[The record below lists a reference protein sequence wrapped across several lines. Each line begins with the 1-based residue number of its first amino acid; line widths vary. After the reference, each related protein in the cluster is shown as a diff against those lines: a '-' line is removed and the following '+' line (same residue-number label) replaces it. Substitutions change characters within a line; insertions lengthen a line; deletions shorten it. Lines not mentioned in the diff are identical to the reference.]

1 MRTSPTQS
9 PLRGKGGPRL
19 GEVAVADGRTIAV
32 GLFGMVVGMGGTT
45 GIGLAVGAV
54 GVAEQ
59 AAWVINATSIT
70 A

>member
-1 MRTSPTQS
+1 M
-9 PLRGKGGPRL
+9 LDEG
-19 GEVAVADGRTIAV
+19 AVAEGRTIAF
-32 GLFGMVVGMGGTT
+32 GLFGIVVVVGGTI
-45 GIGLAVGAV
+45 GIGLAV